1 MSEKSHVALTK
12 CFFCGGDNEILLHS
26 RLGDI
31 SAAHGKIVNTNPCSK
46 CKELMAQGVILLG
59 MDESKSGRD
68 WNKGNV
74 PNPYRTGDFIVMK
87 DDAVRRMINDPTSD
101 PTMVEW
107 AIKHRWMFCQTEVM
121 QMLMSQDKAIKDK
134 EATNDGTN

>member
-12 CFFCGGDNEILLHS
+12 CFFCGGDNEILLHM

-31 SAAHGKIVNTNPCSK
+31 SAAHGKIVNTHPCNK
-46 CKELMAQGVILLG
+46 CKELMTKGVILLG
-59 MDESKSGRD
+59 MDESKSERD
-68 WNKGNV
+68 WNKGSI
-74 PNPYRTGDFIVMK
+74 PNPYRTGEFIVMR
-87 DDAVRRMINDPTSD
+87 DDAVRRLISE

-121 QMLMSQDKAIKDK
+121 QMFMSQDKAIKDK